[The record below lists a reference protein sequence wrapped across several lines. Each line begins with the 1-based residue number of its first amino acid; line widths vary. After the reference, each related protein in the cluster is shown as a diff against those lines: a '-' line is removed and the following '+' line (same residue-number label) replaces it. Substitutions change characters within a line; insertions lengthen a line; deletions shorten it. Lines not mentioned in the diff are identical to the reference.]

1 MKFTSQIYSKGRAG
15 GGAWV
20 TCQKDIF
27 TWVLWDAPFN
37 GRGSHS
43 RRVKRERGKRGE
55 REEGGLSLH
64 LLCNEEKIDNKTKAH
79 TKNAMSLIH

>member
-1 MKFTSQIYSKGRAG
+1 MGNLRR
-15 GGAWV
+15 
-20 TCQKDIF
+20 QKDNF
-27 TWVLWDAPFN
+27 TWVLRDAPFS

-43 RRVKRERGKRGE
+43 RKGKRERGRGE
-55 REEGGLSLH
+55 REDGGLSLH